1 MSDQGF
7 SGSETVD
14 PRKKIKINSDAREE
28 IEFQRNLAVAPSSF
42 EQRVNSL
49 YSIFKQCM
57 DPEFRTMKFS
67 EFKHYEMLFS
77 SEYRVKYL
85 NNELS
90 QDVVDQI
97 TELSREFA
105 ASYDLYKPYAIL
117 DDHTGKE
124 LFRIP
129 PIFMRLNSLTGAATR
144 AMDILA
150 DAIKKNDG
158 TPTAMGD
165 LYESKALKNITVVF
179 NQSQNGEEI
188 LKRAQEFNATAQQ
201 FHKTVLGKPVF
212 EEIEDGTTETV
223 SNSISQGSSSDT
235 YEIDDD
241 FFD

>member
-7 SGSETVD
+7 GGSSD
-14 PRKKIKINSDAREE
+14 PREKIKINSDANEE

-42 EQRVNSL
+42 EQRVNSM
-49 YSIFKQCM
+49 YSIFKQSM
-57 DPEFRTMKFS
+57 DPEFRTMRFS

-85 NNELS
+85 NNELK
-90 QDVVDQI
+90 QDVIDQI
-97 TELSREFA
+97 GELSREFA
-105 ASYDLYKPYAIL
+105 ATYDLYKPYAIL

-165 LYESKALKNITVVF
+165 LYETKALKNITMVF

-188 LKRAQEFNATAQQ
+188 MKRAQEFNATAQQ

-212 EEIEDGTTETV
+212 EEIGGETTETD
-223 SNSISQGSSSDT
+223 SNSTSQESTSDT